1 MEKYLDDRM
10 YVSCLAKFTDVRLAD
25 RENKIIILH
34 FKNIKGRA
42 FYVAEGIVKNGE
54 HILTLLDKLS
64 DKEFVD
70 FKSQSFDNT
79 FAVLTFKNIAGYPPF
94 KKTLFDTEEDAL
106 EHIRELIGCVPHVS
120 LGGQPYKFD
129 TDEDCIEYIQQYQ
142 LEEFFINDTKID

>member
-1 MEKYLDDRM
+1 MNREELLKRIY
-10 YVSCLAKFTDVRLAD
+10 DVEEHVKSMRGW
-25 RENKIIILH
+25 LH
-34 FKNIKGRA
+34 QHP
-42 FYVAEGIVKNGE
+42 E
-54 HILTLLDKLS
+54 LS

-79 FAVLTFKNIAGYPPF
+79 FAVLTFKNIVGYPPF
-94 KKTLFDTEEDAL
+94 KKTLFDTEEEAL